1 MTEKNSF
8 ITCKIQKD
16 NHNKSNIRLFDP
28 VLIKDFFFIII
39 EYYSATIN
47 KWINVMLKWINVM
60 LNTLNM
66 VIPSV
71 RIISLYEEVFYGWK
85 ELISDQ

>member
-1 MTEKNSF
+1 
-8 ITCKIQKD
+8 
-16 NHNKSNIRLFDP
+16 
-28 VLIKDFFFIII
+28 
-39 EYYSATIN
+39 
-47 KWINVMLKWINVM
+47 MLKWINVM